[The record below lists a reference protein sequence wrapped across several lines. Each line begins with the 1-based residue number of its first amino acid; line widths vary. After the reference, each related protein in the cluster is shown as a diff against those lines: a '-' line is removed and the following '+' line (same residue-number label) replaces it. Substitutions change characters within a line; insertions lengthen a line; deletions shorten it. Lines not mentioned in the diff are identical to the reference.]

1 MAGAHALGLVH
12 RDVGALQQPHRVL
25 RVVREERDADAGVDV
40 DVDAADRERFLE
52 RGAQPQARGAGRGLV
67 AGLEDDRELVA
78 AQPRQRVVLAQQLL
92 QPRADLAQHLV
103 AGVVA
108 ERVVELLEAVEVDQ
122 QQRELVA
129 VRAARL
135 DRRVQ
140 RVDQVA
146 AVAEAGEVV
155 GHRLLLRVA
164 QALDHGPAGAP
175 HADEHG
181 GDGERD
187 GDRLDVGEL
196 PDAEQRERDRG
207 VGQQRGEHDRAEL
220 GGGLDRPLGQPG
232 GEADQDRRGQRA
244 PRAGGE
250 RRQRRRARARRCVP
264 GRQRE
269 SPSPAA
275 TPPIA
280 DRDGDVGAERH
291 GERGG
296 GGGAHR
302 RVEPRQ
308 PADRAAA
315 DEHEHRGG
323 HGGERA
329 GGDRA
334 RLRLARQRTRAGDR
348 QREGEHGSRARHGPP
363 GDDRA
368 RARDGPRHEEG
379 ARDRVHEHSGILAYG
394 MPWIQ
399 PSGRE

>member
-12 RDVGALQQPHRVL
+12 GDVGALQQPHRVL

-40 DVDAADRERFLE
+40 DVDAADRERLLE

-196 PDAEQRERDRG
+196 PDAEQRERDRR

-220 GGGLDRPLGQPG
+220 RGGRDRPLGQPG
-232 GEADQDRRGQRA
+232 GEADEDRRGQRA
-244 PRAGGE
+244 PRVGSQCDQPEEHEGDGA
-250 RRQRRRARARRCVP
+250 ARAPAREPEP
-264 GRQRE
+264 GGR
-269 SPSPAA
+269 A
-275 TPPIA
+275 A
-280 DRDGDVGAERH
+280 DRHGGGRAGAERH

-323 HGGERA
+323 DGGERA

-334 RLRLARQRTRAGDR
+334 RLRLARQRGRAGGC
-348 QREGEHGSRARHGPP
+348 QREREHGSGTPHGPP

-368 RARDGPRHEEG
+368 RARDGSRHEEG

-394 MPWIQ
+394 TPWIH
-399 PSGRE
+399 STGRE